1 MKIKDTGQGI
11 QIYDFNSVESFKIA
25 RKLEEDGINY
35 YSKLLGS
42 MKDSRVREV
51 LLYLLGEEKEHLKIF
66 EEMLRH
72 EDPEALDEREGEIV
86 DSLDTGVFAF
96 PKDEEVASDFDKT
109 LQLGIA
115 LEKRSLTF
123 YLEVVKYTESEEG
136 KGALK
141 KIIAEE
147 KRHWEELKNLTQ

>member
-25 RKLEEDGINY
+25 RKLEEDGINF

-86 DSLDTGVFAF
+86 DSMDTGVFAF

-115 LEKRSLTF
+115 LEKRSLAF

-136 KGALK
+136 KDALK